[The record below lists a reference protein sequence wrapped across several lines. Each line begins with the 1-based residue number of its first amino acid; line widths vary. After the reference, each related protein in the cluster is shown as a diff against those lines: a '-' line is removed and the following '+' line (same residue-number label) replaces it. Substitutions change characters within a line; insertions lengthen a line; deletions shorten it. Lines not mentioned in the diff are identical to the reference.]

1 MSQPSPVAIHTPFI
15 PLDAFLKWA
24 GLVGT
29 GGEAKQLVKAGEVRV
44 NGAPEARAGR
54 KLVEGDVVSV
64 GGRSYSV
71 TREAR

>member
-1 MSQPSPVAIHTPFI
+1 MAIHTPFI